1 VGGSWNRAGV
11 ARGRFRAGGIGG
23 RKGSPVTRK
32 PHKEKPPAQKAGSK
46 SREAEAEDPVL
57 PAEQMVPEEEGEEQ
71 ASDAETLQ
79 GELALLEGQLQD
91 MRDRYVRAVADLD
104 NARKRARKE
113 MAEVQVQAVSG
124 VMLGMLTI
132 VDSFE
137 RALETSR
144 PGVDG
149 SAETKAVYE
158 GMRLIYRQL
167 MDMLTRRGVRPIEA
181 LGQPFDPSVH
191 EAVVQVPAS
200 EDQEEG
206 EVALQLEKG
215 YYFGE
220 RVLRPSKVGVVVSE
234 AEQGS
239 AREP

>member
-1 VGGSWNRAGV
+1 M
-11 ARGRFRAGGIGG
+11 
-23 RKGSPVTRK
+23 TRK
-32 PHKEKPPAQKAGSK
+32 RPKEKPAAEKAGSK
-46 SREAEAEDPVL
+46 SEEAKAEDSLL
-57 PAEQMVPEEEGEEQ
+57 PAEQMVPEGEGEEQ
-71 ASDAETLQ
+71 ASGAEMLQ

-91 MRDRYVRAVADLD
+91 MRDRYLRAVADLD

-137 RALETSR
+137 RALETSK

-206 EVALQLEKG
+206 EVALELEKG
-215 YYFGE
+215 YHFGE
-220 RVLRPSKVGVVVSE
+220 RVLRPTKVGVAMTEVEEGNSG
-234 AEQGS
+234 A
-239 AREP
+239 P

>member
-1 VGGSWNRAGV
+1 
-11 ARGRFRAGGIGG
+11 
-23 RKGSPVTRK
+23 VTRK
-32 PHKEKPPAQKAGSK
+32 PHKEKPSARKAGSE
-46 SREAEAEDPVL
+46 SREAKTEDPLV
-57 PAEQMVPEEEGEEQ
+57 PAEQIVPEGEGEEQ

-79 GELALLEGQLQD
+79 GEIALLEGQLQD

-113 MAEVQVQAVSG
+113 MAEAQVHAVSG
-124 VMLGMLTI
+124 VMLGLLTI

-137 RALETSR
+137 RALETAK
-144 PGVDG
+144 PGVDAT
-149 SAETKAVYE
+149 AETKAVYE

-191 EAVVQVPAS
+191 EAVVQVPMS

-206 EVALQLEKG
+206 AVALELEKG

-220 RVLRPSKVGVVVSE
+220 RVLRPSKVGVSVSE